1 MITTSDGLQYED
13 ALHVLLDKP
22 LNNARNRWVTYHRE
36 EGRSEDFIRTW
47 IKGWDATEGPR
58 DCITDEVS
66 YRGACQAT
74 GWPKLD
80 YRAEATSASSAKA

>member
-22 LNNARNRWVTYHRE
+22 LENARNRWVTYHRE

-58 DCITDEVS
+58 DGITDEVS

-74 GWPKLD
+74 GYPHG
-80 YRAEATSASSAKA
+80 APTTSASSAQA